1 MGAPQPQGGGL
12 FGSTNT
18 GTTGFGATAQPTAG
32 GFGGFGQPQQQQQ
45 QIGLFGANQNQVER
59 DCCFNLVEQL
69 AAIKGWE
76 EEITVKN
83 WIFFVKIEKRFLF
96 LCCFLL

>member
-45 QIGLFGANQNQVER
+45 QIGLFGANQNQVEK
-59 DCCFNLVEQL
+59 DYFFIIVETSGIL
-69 AAIKGWE
+69 D
-76 EEITVKN
+76 
-83 WIFFVKIEKRFLF
+83 KIERLLF
-96 LCCFLL
+96 LCRFL